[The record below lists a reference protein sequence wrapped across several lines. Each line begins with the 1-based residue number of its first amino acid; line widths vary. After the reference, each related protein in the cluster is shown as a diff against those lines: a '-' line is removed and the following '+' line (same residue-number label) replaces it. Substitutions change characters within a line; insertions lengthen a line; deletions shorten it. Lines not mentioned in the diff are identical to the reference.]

1 MFAVADW
8 DGGGSISVTEF
19 GLYLGYVYTH
29 LQTGRHKHT
38 HTLSFRQT
46 HTHTHTHTHTR
57 CLSSLSLSLSLFLY
71 LSLLLSL
78 SPTPAPP
85 FSHELTVSLSF
96 RMPGLGKR
104 SKLTVAA
111 EQRVSLV
118 SSCFS
123 RLAAES
129 KRAREL
135 LVYNVFLYYSMC
147 SLTIECVL
155 II

>member
-46 HTHTHTHTHTR
+46 HTHTHTHTR

-85 FSHELTVSLSF
+85 FSQELTVSLSF